1 MHFLFGAIWLSDKAS
16 PGDMDRRQ
24 SEVREQ
30 PGEFL
35 GRNGPGSR
43 RACQGP
49 GGVGML
55 DTPKKQ

>member
-1 MHFLFGAIWLSDKAS
+1 MCLEGALPFWCNLAV
-16 PGDMDRRQ
+16 MDRRQ

-30 PGEFL
+30 PCEFL
-35 GRNGPGSR
+35 SRNGPGSR
-43 RACQGP
+43 RACQGL